1 MMAGVLLL
9 GTYLEETAL
18 TGQKRMLPIRELSRN
33 ISVVVVVYQPPE
45 TGYLGFGGVFLTQ
58 PSTPGQLTQ
67 K

>member
-9 GTYLEETAL
+9 ATYLEETAL
-18 TGQKRMLPIRELSRN
+18 TGQKRMLPVRELSRD
-33 ISVVVVVYQPPE
+33 ISVVFVVYQPPGA
-45 TGYLGFGGVFLTQ
+45 GYLGFSRVILTQ